1 MRRKLGFLIALLV
14 ILALIF
20 GLIRFL
26 AGRSPRTGEL
36 KVDSVPVA
44 SIFLDSKHIGRTPF
58 QDKVTAGEYTIKIV
72 PESTIAQSA
81 SWEGKI
87 TVGPNLLTYV
97 NANMS
102 DSELTSAVDL
112 LWLEKTSGKKSE
124 LSVTTNPDGAT
135 IMVDDQTKGV
145 SPLTIDDL
153 APGDHSLSVTSPGF
167 AARNLKIR
175 ITSGFKLIATFKLAL
190 SGVAPEAS
198 ASAPTTT
205 PVASITPTASS
216 KTATSSATPDPP
228 KPFVIIEDTPTGF
241 LRVRTEPSTAA
252 TESARVNPGEKYHLY
267 DEQNGWFQIS
277 YDGTN
282 KGWVSG
288 QYAQKVE

>member
-1 MRRKLGFLIALLV
+1 MRRRLGFLVALLV
-14 ILALIF
+14 VIALIF
-20 GLIRFL
+20 VFIKFL
-26 AGRSPRTGEL
+26 ASRSPRQGEL
-36 KVDSVPVA
+36 KVDSAPVA
-44 SIFLDSKHIGRTPF
+44 SIFLNGKHNGRTPF

-72 PESTIAQSA
+72 PESTINQSA

-135 IMVDDQTKGV
+135 VMVDDQTKGV

-153 APGDHSLSVTSPGF
+153 TPGDHSLAIASPGF
-167 AARNLKIR
+167 AARNVKVR

-198 ASAPTTT
+198 SSAPTIV
-205 PVASITPTASS
+205 PVATITPAVST

-228 KPFVIIEDTPTGF
+228 KPFAIIEDTPTGF
-241 LRVRTEPSTAA
+241 LRVRMEPST
-252 TESARVNPGEKYHLY
+252 
-267 DEQNGWFQIS
+267 
-277 YDGTN
+277 
-282 KGWVSG
+282 
-288 QYAQKVE
+288 QKVE